1 MSAKNIGGHDLKLR
15 YAMAAL
21 AAASLPAAAD
31 PIEFRYGFDVYSDR
45 STILDGMNSVS
56 ALVEIAPN
64 LSFGPALYSAIL
76 GDAGGLFIGGFELL
90 KRVPLNDKTRLEFG
104 GFLGG
109 GGGAGLIPGDGLMS
123 RAYVGVERQVGKG
136 FAANLGVSYT
146 RITGSPVASTALS
159 FGITRQVDFG
169 YSLGPDIDRPTS
181 GRVLRAFKPYVKQ
194 FRPQGSLQRSG
205 TPLQTMTL
213 VGAEASFAASPSA
226 RNETFIQMS
235 GAVAGDGEGYADFQL
250 GYRWL
255 TKADGFRAFAE
266 VAGGFAGGGD
276 VDTGGGLI
284 ASVGAGIAFPISK
297 RLEIETGAQATQAL
311 NGDFT
316 ALSPYLRVGLRFGRD
331 VERDGA
337 YGDIRRWQ
345 QTVSLSYQ
353 SPNAGFR
360 KAGDTRTAAP
370 VLIETALDLFLTDRT
385 YALFSAQTVASGDA
399 GGYAVGLL
407 GLGYAQPLG
416 QSRWTVSGEVHIGA
430 AGGGGV
436 DTGGGL
442 VGGGRVELDYRVT
455 DTVSL
460 SAGVG
465 TQRSLRGG
473 GAQPTTFHLGFKAKF
488 NTYH

>member
-1 MSAKNIGGHDLKLR
+1 MKLR
-15 YAMAAL
+15 SAIAAL
-21 AAASLPAAAD
+21 AVSSLPAVAD

-45 STILDGMNSVS
+45 STTLDGMNSVS
-56 ALVEIAPN
+56 ALVEVAPG
-64 LSFGPALYSAIL
+64 LSFGPALYSAVL

-90 KRVPLNDKTRLEFG
+90 KRVPLNDRTRLEFG
-104 GFLGG
+104 GFIGG
-109 GGGAGLIPGDGLMS
+109 GGGAGLIPGDGLMT
-123 RAYVGVERQVGKG
+123 RAYVGLERQVGRG
-136 FAANLGVSYT
+136 FAAHLGVSYT
-146 RITGSPVASTALS
+146 DITGSPVSSPALS
-159 FGITRQVDFG
+159 FGITRQVDFA
-169 YSLGPDIDRPTS
+169 YSLGPNVDRPNS
-181 GRVLRAFKPYVKQ
+181 GRVLRAFKPLVKQ
-194 FRPQGSLQRSG
+194 FRPQSSLQRSG
-205 TPLQTMTL
+205 TPLRTMTL
-213 VGAEASFAASPSA
+213 VGAEATFASGPEA

-255 TKADGFRAFAE
+255 TRPDGFRAFAE
-266 VAGGFAGGGD
+266 VAGGFGGGGD

-284 ASVGAGIAFPISK
+284 ASAGAGIAFPISK
-297 RLEIETGAQATQAL
+297 SLEVEAGAQVTHAL
-311 NGDFT
+311 GGDFT
-316 ALSPYLRVGLRFGRD
+316 AVSPFVRVALRFGNKG
-331 VERDGA
+331 DGGP
-337 YGDIRRWQ
+337 YGDVRRWQ

-360 KAGDTRTAAP
+360 KAGDPRTAAP
-370 VLIETALDLFLTDRT
+370 VLIETALDLFFTDRT
-385 YALFSAQTVASGDA
+385 YGIFSAQTVASGDA

-407 GLGYAQPLG
+407 GLGYAQPIG
-416 QSRWTVSGEVHIGA
+416 QSRWTVSGELHLGA

-473 GAQPTTFHLGFKAKF
+473 GAKPTTFHLGFKAKF

>member
-1 MSAKNIGGHDLKLR
+1 MKLR
-15 YAMAAL
+15 YAMAVL
-21 AAASLPAAAD
+21 GVAALPAAAD
-31 PIEFRYGFDVYSDR
+31 PIEFRYGFDVYDDR
-45 STILDGMNSVS
+45 STTLDGMNSVA
-56 ALVEIAPN
+56 ALVEVAPD
-64 LSFGPALYSAIL
+64 LSFGPALYSAFL

-90 KRVPLNDKTRLEFG
+90 KRVSLNQNTQLEFG
-104 GFLGG
+104 AFIGG
-109 GGGAGLIPGDGLMS
+109 GGGAGLIPGDGLMT
-123 RAYVGVERQVGKG
+123 RGYVGLQRQFAQG

-146 RITGSPVASTALS
+146 RISGSPVESAALS
-159 FGITRQVDFG
+159 FGITRQVDFA
-169 YSLGPDIDRPTS
+169 YSLGPNPSTQRS
-181 GRVLRAFKPYVKQ
+181 GRILRAFKPYVKQ

-213 VGAEASFAASPSA
+213 LGGEASFVASEDA
-226 RNETFIQMS
+226 RTETFIQMS

-255 TKADGFRAFAE
+255 TRPDGFRAFAE
-266 VAGGFAGGGD
+266 VAGGFGGGGD

-284 ASVGAGIAFPISK
+284 ASIGAGIAVPITK
-297 RLEIETGAQATQAL
+297 RFELEAGAQATHAL

-316 ALSPYLRVGLRFGRD
+316 AVSPYLRFALRFGEKGPD
-331 VERDGA
+331 EP
-337 YGDIRRWQ
+337 YGDVRRWQ

-353 SPNAGFR
+353 EPNAGFR
-360 KAGDTRTAAP
+360 KPGDTRTAAP
-370 VLIETALDLFLTDRT
+370 VLIETALDLFITDRT
-385 YALFSAQTVASGDA
+385 YGIFSAQTVASGDA

-407 GLGYAQPLG
+407 GIGHAIQLG
-416 QSRWTVSGEVHIGA
+416 QSRWTVSGELHLGA

-460 SAGVG
+460 SAGIG

-473 GAQPTTFHLGFKAKF
+473 GAKPTTFHLGFKAKF